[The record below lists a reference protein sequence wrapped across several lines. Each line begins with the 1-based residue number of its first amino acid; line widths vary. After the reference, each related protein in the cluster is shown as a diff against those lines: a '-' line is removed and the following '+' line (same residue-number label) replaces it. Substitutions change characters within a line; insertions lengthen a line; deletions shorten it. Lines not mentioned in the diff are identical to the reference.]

1 MKRAE
6 RTKWFR
12 LPGRR
17 GRRFIVG
24 YDGNGKVQVVYERL
38 LEGEG
43 YLTYWTNKLL
53 WHGNQQRPQ
62 EGLVAELLALAER
75 ERGK

>member
-6 RTKWFR
+6 RTRWLR
-12 LPGRR
+12 RAGRK
-17 GRRFIVG
+17 FIVG
-24 YDGNGKVQVVYERL
+24 YDAAGKVQVLYERL

-43 YLTYWTNKLL
+43 YLTYWTNKML
-53 WHGNQQRPQ
+53 WHYRQPRPGK
-62 EGLVAELLALAER
+62 GLVAELLALAER